1 MWLVYFISVQ
11 WLGDITI
18 GFMEELFENIG
29 EAASNFLSNIQVM
42 DWLHDLIVDGIIG
55 GVGSVLVFVPQ
66 LALLFLLLTFLEDC
80 GYMSRIAF
88 VMDRVFKKLGM
99 SGKSF
104 IPLVIGTGCSV
115 PAIMSTR
122 TIENEKK
129 ED

>member
-55 GVGSVLVFVPQ
+55 GVGWS
-66 LALLFLLLTFLEDC
+66 
-80 GYMSRIAF
+80 
-88 VMDRVFKKLGM
+88 
-99 SGKSF
+99 
-104 IPLVIGTGCSV
+104 
-115 PAIMSTR
+115 
-122 TIENEKK
+122 
-129 ED
+129 